1 MAMHW
6 KSSKGYINVKQMEDS
21 HLANAWSTILRKI
34 EDNSRLPKFLVEAAG
49 LDKYDD
55 EPLQDLALGFQT
67 EWDRRLE
74 ERAVARANERT
85 ATAYRHTRSYND
97 DYEREANY
105 MPPGYHTHNY

>member
-6 KSSKGYINVKQMEDS
+6 KSAKGYINVKQMEDK
-21 HLANAWSTILRKI
+21 HLAASWAIVLRKI
-34 EDNSRLPKFLVEAAG
+34 EDNALLPKSLVEEAG

-74 ERAVARANERT
+74 ERAIARANART
-85 ATAYRHTRSYND
+85 EAAYQHKRSYNED
-97 DYEREANY
+97 YNYEREAE
-105 MPPGYHTHNY
+105 YHR